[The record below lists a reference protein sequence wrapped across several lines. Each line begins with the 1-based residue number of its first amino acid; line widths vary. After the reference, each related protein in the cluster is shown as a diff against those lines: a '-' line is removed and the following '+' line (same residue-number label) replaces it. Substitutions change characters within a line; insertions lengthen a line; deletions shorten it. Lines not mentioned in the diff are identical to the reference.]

1 MSKNVQIV
9 LTVDAQRLYQISNPT
24 QDQINDYANLSDDND
39 GFTENGKVQ
48 DFLSNVYLGKN
59 IEWIGASTDPA
70 YSIAIDRIVYDFD
83 LNDPNDKCFL
93 EDDITIAGS
102 GGNKGK
108 VIATVKD
115 QLDMAKTLNV
125 YKIEF
130 SIYYNNKSKSYLVDP
145 KLISNQ

>member
-24 QDQINDYANLSDDND
+24 QEQINDYANLSDDND
-39 GFTENGKVQ
+39 GFTGNGKVQ

-59 IEWIGASTDPA
+59 IEWIGASTNPE
-70 YSIAIDRIVYDFD
+70 YSVAIDRIVYDFD

-102 GGNKGK
+102 GGSNGK
-108 VIATVKD
+108 VTATVKD
-115 QLDMAKTLNV
+115 QLNMAKTLNI

-130 SIYYNNKSKSYLVDP
+130 SVFYNNKSKSYLVDP
-145 KLISNQ
+145 KLISNE

>member
-9 LTVDAQRLYQISNPT
+9 LTVDAHSLYQISNPS
-24 QDQINDYANLSDDND
+24 QEDINDYATLSDDND

-48 DFLSNVYLGKN
+48 DFLSNVYLGKS
-59 IEWIGASTDPA
+59 IEWVGVSTDPA
-70 YSIAIDRIVYDFD
+70 YSVAIERIVYDFD

-102 GGNKGK
+102 GGCDSK
-108 VIATVKD
+108 VVATVKD
-115 QLDMAKTLNV
+115 QLEMAKTLNI

-130 SIYYNNKSKSYLVDP
+130 SLYYNNTSKSYLVDP
-145 KLISNQ
+145 KLISN

>member
-24 QDQINDYANLSDDND
+24 QEQINDYANLSDDND
-39 GFTENGKVQ
+39 GFTDNGKVQ

-59 IEWIGASTDPA
+59 VEWVGASTDPT

-93 EDDITIAGS
+93 EDDVTIAGS
-102 GGNKGK
+102 GGCHSK
-108 VIATVKD
+108 VIATIKD
-115 QLDMAKTLNV
+115 QVEMAKTLNI

-130 SIYYNNKSKSYLVDP
+130 SVHYDNVSKSYLVDP

>member
-9 LTVDAQRLYQISNPT
+9 LTVNASSLYQMTNPS
-24 QDQINDYANLSDDND
+24 QDEIDDMTTLSDDND
-39 GFTENGKVQ
+39 GFSENGKVQ

-59 IEWIGASTDPA
+59 VEWIGSCSENG

-93 EDDITIAGS
+93 EDDTTILGT
-102 GGNKGK
+102 GGCHSK
-108 VIATVKD
+108 VIATIKD

-130 SIYYNNKSKSYLVDP
+130 SIHYNSISKSYLIDP
-145 KLISNQ
+145 KLLSNT

>member
-48 DFLSNVYLGKN
+48 DFLSNVYLGKS

-115 QLDMAKTLNV
+115 QIEMAKTLNV